1 MERSFRQELTARWTL
16 SETIRTAIIAALY
29 IGLTMVLA
37 PLAYGIFQIRL
48 SETLG
53 MLPYDKKYGGRG
65 AAIGVISGG
74 IIVGFLSPHGIPD
87 LLLGIASGI
96 ICLGF
101 VWWSGTAFKRNN
113 KGKIIAGVVFS
124 LVTTFFIGYLM
135 LHMVFQAPLLE
146 SIFGVLIGELIT
158 VVGLGFVL
166 LKGLEA
172 TYKKKESR
180 S

>member
-1 MERSFRQELTARWTL
+1 VEERSFKQELIAKWTL
-16 SETIRTAIIAALY
+16 SESVRTSIIAALY

-53 MLPYDKKYGGRG
+53 MLPYDQKYGGRA

-74 IIVGFLSPHGIPD
+74 IVVGLLSPHGVAD
-87 LLLGIASGI
+87 LILGIVSGI
-96 ICLGF
+96 VCLGF
-101 VWWSGTAFKRNN
+101 VWWAGIFFKGND
-113 KGKIIAGVVFS
+113 KGKIIAGVIFS

-135 LHMVFQAPLLE
+135 LHVVFQAPLWEAVL
-146 SIFGVLIGELIT
+146 GVLIGELIT
-158 VVGLGFVL
+158 VVGLGFGL

-172 TYKKKESR
+172 TYKRKKK
-180 S
+180 